1 MQQHRAAGADA
12 CQQCAN
18 MLLTPAQMRAME
30 KRYMDEEGVASIGLM
45 ERAAQALT
53 DVLIQ
58 RFGTGKAIFFA
69 CGPGG
74 NGGDGLAAARLYKA
88 AGGQAAFALCGEARS
103 PDAVENLRRARE
115 AGVREIG
122 MDSCGRPDVW
132 VDALFGTGL
141 SRALSG
147 EALGFAG
154 RINGD
159 RARGSRVVAVD
170 IPSGI
175 SGLSGGGPDGG
186 TDEGFVRADI
196 TITFQCPKIGHYLD
210 FGLVATGELVVADIG
225 IPAEYLPEKGIAYL
239 YEIPASFRGYTFPR
253 NTHKGGRGHVLIV
266 AGSMGMAGAAALCA
280 GAALRS
286 GAGLVTVAC
295 PASIVPILQVL
306 EPCAM
311 CVPLPE
317 KDGALSAEAAA
328 PLRELAQGK
337 ASIAI
342 GPGLSR
348 RCAPEALE
356 AVLEAKQ
363 PGKLRPPTVIDADA
377 LNLLAAHPG
386 LQALLDRQCL
396 LTPHPGE
403 ARRLLGR
410 EMADPVSD
418 ARALAA
424 LGAGVVLKGAS
435 RAICASPESPV
446 AISATGCS
454 GMAKGG
460 SGDVL
465 TGMLAGMWREACGPA
480 LICELHGLA
489 GVLAEEKYGNACMTS
504 RNILEM
510 LPAAFRHFAQ
520 RQGMRP

>member
-337 ASIAI
+337 AVHRHRPRPFAALR
-342 GPGLSR
+342 PGGAGSRAGGRGSPASCAPRRSSTRTRSTCSR
-348 RCAPEALE
+348 RTPDCKRCSTASACSPRTPAKPAACWGGRWPTPSPTPARWRRWALASCSRVPAAPSAPPRKAPSPSAPR
-356 AVLEAKQ
+356 AVPAWPRAAPATCSPACWPACGAK
-363 PGKLRPPTVIDADA
+363 PAD
-377 LNLLAAHPG
+377 
-386 LQALLDRQCL
+386 
-396 LTPHPGE
+396 
-403 ARRLLGR
+403 RRL
-410 EMADPVSD
+410 S
-418 ARALAA
+418 
-424 LGAGVVLKGAS
+424 AS
-435 RAICASPESPV
+435 CTA
-446 AISATGCS
+446 
-454 GMAKGG
+454 
-460 SGDVL
+460 
-465 TGMLAGMWREACGPA
+465 
-480 LICELHGLA
+480 
-489 GVLAEEKYGNACMTS
+489 
-504 RNILEM
+504 
-510 LPAAFRHFAQ
+510 LPAYSPRKNTAMPA
-520 RQGMRP
+520 